1 MCVFII
7 IILFLLLFYSR
18 FNRKYNYPYVFL
30 NDEPFTDEF
39 KQSISAL
46 TNAEIKFG
54 LVPKAMWSVPNH
66 VNETVM
72 YSSLYDYA
80 SRNIMYG
87 GSLSYRH
94 MCRFNSGFFYKH
106 PLLQQYDYYW

>member
-1 MCVFII
+1 MSNVF
-7 IILFLLLFYSR
+7 FYSR

-39 KQSISAL
+39 KYAISVM

-54 LVPKAMWSVPNH
+54 LVPSSMWSVPDH

-72 YSSLYDYA
+72 NAQLADYA
-80 SRNIMYG
+80 ARNIMYG

-94 MCRFNSGFFYKH
+94 MCRFNSGFFYRH
-106 PLLQQYDYYW
+106 PLLAEYDYYW